1 MADKIT
7 MELYEYQDI
16 KDKYPYWNQS
26 PLMKELYM
34 KGKKPMVLH
43 ADIVL
48 DDSTATTLT
57 ETGAPTNE
65 VLNFAAP
72 VQLFLVSDNAGDT
85 SKNINV
91 IGQKADGSFGNFT
104 LTSSGAAS
112 GYQQFT
118 ATSVA
123 PAALT
128 YTVKL
133 SIDGVAINGGADID
147 VPLLT
152 TDDTLAKVAA
162 KINTAIR
169 AIAATSVTAVDA
181 TSGLIRC
188 TSDTLL
194 VSSEVLIADGGAG
207 NKIFTILTG
216 VDTAVIGTDGTTAV
230 DYGLWK
236 TILWVGKIDTW
247 AGNVILDVDGAGG
260 TNYFTL
266 ALGVNATTGI
276 FVIPDGYYGAGIDAA
291 SRATVVITTVNEM
304 SMLLDHIFAAT
315 LNLYNPIVRFVGKD
329 VAEGGKITFRSA
341 YHTAAFETKS
351 HVFIALWEC

>member
-7 MELYEYQDI
+7 MELYEYEDI
-16 KDKYPYWNQS
+16 KEKYPYWNQF

-48 DDSTATTLT
+48 DTSTATTLT

-85 SKNINV
+85 SKKINV

-104 LTSSGAAS
+104 LTSDAS
-112 GYQQFT
+112 
-118 ATSVA
+118 
-123 PAALT
+123 
-128 YTVKL
+128 
-133 SIDGVAINGGADID
+133 
-147 VPLLT
+147 
-152 TDDTLAKVAA
+152 
-162 KINTAIR
+162 
-169 AIAATSVTAVDA
+169 
-181 TSGLIRC
+181 
-188 TSDTLL
+188 
-194 VSSEVLIADGGAG
+194 
-207 NKIFTILTG
+207 
-216 VDTAVIGTDGTTAV
+216 DGTTAV

-247 AGNVILDVDGAGG
+247 AGNVTLDVDGAGG

-276 FVIPDGYYGAGIDAA
+276 FVIPDGYCGAGIDAS

-304 SMLLDHIFAAT
+304 SMLLDHVFAAT
-315 LNLYNPIVRFVGKD
+315 LNLYNPIVRFVNND
-329 VAEGGKITFRSA
+329 VIEEGKITFRSA
-341 YHTAAFETKS
+341 YHTAPFETKS
-351 HVFIALWEC
+351 HVLIALWEV